1 MTTHQSPANVFI
13 ASALADTWCLRQLE
27 AHLSMLKREGGISTW
42 CNRQL
47 MPGTDWA
54 GVLDRRLEQA
64 LLILLLVS
72 ADFLASE
79 YCYQVEVQRAL
90 ELHEAGRALL
100 VPVIVR
106 PVDWKHAPFAH
117 LHALPAAG
125 RAITA
130 WGNRDKAFVDV
141 VSGIR
146 EAVRELAA
154 RPRDPAYVAW
164 SAPQVSADMGTQHSP
179 GQPASQRAVLEG
191 PVRQSGRGAHGQ
203 QPDADSLPAAAGFS
217 SPTNPAR
224 FGASFPEIWN
234 VPRRHTAFF
243 TGRSAVLDQLGT
255 AFRWENEAGMISPQA
270 LSGLGGMGKTQV
282 AAEYAYRLRRDY
294 QAVLWLRAE
303 SQESMLADLQALA
316 RQIKL
321 SAHVLHDRRRLLP
334 AVQEWFRSQSDW
346 LLIFDN
352 VENPALIDT
361 FLPRATRGHILATTR
376 AGAVVSWA
384 RPVKLGALSVDD
396 GALCILRRAGLLDED
411 QHLAGGPAVPV
422 EHARQLSRLMEG
434 LPLALEQA
442 GAYIND
448 TECGVGGYLKLY
460 QHYRGELRRVTSG
473 DVRDYPASVASV
485 WMISRGLVEQ
495 QNPAAAE
502 LLRLCAFLASD
513 GIPDELLEKGAPAL
527 GPVLGPV
534 AQHRLALNDAIR
546 ILRNFSLINRE
557 VDRETDATQLSIHRI
572 MQEILVDELDL
583 CARQLWAERVVRCVE
598 QASRQL
604 SWSVLQAQAY
614 HCQRLIEQWHMTFR
628 EARQLQQW
636 IRQQGQN

>member
-1 MTTHQSPANVFI
+1 
-13 ASALADTWCLRQLE
+13 
-27 AHLSMLKREGGISTW
+27 
-42 CNRQL
+42 
-47 MPGTDWA
+47 
-54 GVLDRRLEQA
+54 
-64 LLILLLVS
+64 
-72 ADFLASE
+72 
-79 YCYQVEVQRAL
+79 
-90 ELHEAGRALL
+90 
-100 VPVIVR
+100 
-106 PVDWKHAPFAH
+106 
-117 LHALPAAG
+117 
-125 RAITA
+125 
-130 WGNRDKAFVDV
+130 
-141 VSGIR
+141 
-146 EAVRELAA
+146 
-154 RPRDPAYVAW
+154 
-164 SAPQVSADMGTQHSP
+164 
-179 GQPASQRAVLEG
+179 
-191 PVRQSGRGAHGQ
+191 
-203 QPDADSLPAAAGFS
+203 
-217 SPTNPAR
+217 
-224 FGASFPEIWN
+224 
-234 VPRRHTAFF
+234 
-243 TGRSAVLDQLGT
+243 
-255 AFRWENEAGMISPQA
+255 MISPQA